1 MDCPH
6 IPELG
11 YSEFGKR
18 LKEKIAGKRI
28 PLSGSI
34 ELTFR
39 CNLRC
44 QHCYVAHGHAGL
56 PGQAELSTA
65 EWQRILAEIAAQG
78 ALWLLITGGEPL
90 IRRDF
95 EEIYLYAKKQ
105 GFLVTLFTN
114 GTLLTERTADLL
126 AEWRP
131 FRVEITLYGHT
142 QETYERVTGIPGS
155 HARCLRGIELLL
167 ERGVPLN
174 LKTMLMTLNKHELW
188 QMKAFAESLGAD
200 FRFDPLLNAGL
211 DRQSRPKHLR
221 LSPPEVVRL
230 DLQDPERVK
239 EFRRFG
245 SQFVGKPAD
254 PRYLFHCGAG
264 LQSFH
269 IDPYG
274 QLSVCMMARA
284 QEYDLRSGSFHHGW
298 DEFLA
303 GVRFQ
308 PPQGEYPC
316 SRCDLISLCGQCP
329 GWADMESGACQ
340 RPVEYLCQVA
350 HLRAEAFGLN
360 GYHKTVSK
368 FDFMESVG

>member
-6 IPELG
+6 IPELR
-11 YSEFGKR
+11 YSDFGLR

-28 PLSGSI
+28 PLSGSL

-44 QHCYVAHGHAGL
+44 QHCYVAHGHEGI
-56 PGQAELSTA
+56 PGKTELSA
-65 EWQRILAEIAAQG
+65 AQWQRLLDEIAAEG

-95 EEIYLYAKKQ
+95 EQIYRFAKKK

-114 GTLLTERTADLL
+114 GTLLTGRTADLL

-131 FRVEITLYGHT
+131 VKVEITLYGYT

-155 HARCLRGIELLL
+155 HARCLQGIELLL

-174 LKTMLMTLNKHELW
+174 LKTMAMTLNQHEVW
-188 QMKAFAESLGAD
+188 AIKAYAQSLGVD

-211 DRQSRPKHLR
+211 AGEAHPKPLR
-221 LSPPEVVRL
+221 LSPETVVQL
-230 DLQDPERVK
+230 DLQDPERVR

-269 IDPYG
+269 VDPYG
-274 QLSVCMMARA
+274 QLSACMMARA

-308 PPQGEYPC
+308 PPQGDYPC
-316 SRCDLISLCGQCP
+316 SRCGLISLCGQCP
-329 GWADMESGACQ
+329 GWASMEHGEFQ
-340 RPVEYLCQVA
+340 RPVAYLCQVA
-350 HLRAEAFGLN
+350 HLRAAALGLN
-360 GYHKTVSK
+360 GS
-368 FDFMESVG
+368 